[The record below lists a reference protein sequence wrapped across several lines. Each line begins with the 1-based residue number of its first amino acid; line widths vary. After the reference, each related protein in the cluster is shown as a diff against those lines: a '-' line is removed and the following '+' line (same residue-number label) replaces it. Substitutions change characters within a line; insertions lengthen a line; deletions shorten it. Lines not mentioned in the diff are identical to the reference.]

1 MCVCGLQRD
10 TAVSSNCPNRAPP
23 PYSLLPSPVL
33 STQTRL
39 PALMCQSRFARVIII
54 LATILRR
61 LHSVPLDI
69 FQLSQEVRDGGAA
82 TATDHEEDFLI

>member
-1 MCVCGLQRD
+1 
-10 TAVSSNCPNRAPP
+10 
-23 PYSLLPSPVL
+23 
-33 STQTRL
+33 
-39 PALMCQSRFARVIII
+39 MCQSRFARVIII